1 MGKPEDVAEPAQ
13 QEADKANRSL
23 EQPSVASNILQ
34 GQTQPSRVVYAH
46 PGSFQQGNQIQAPQ
60 GSGFARYVAHAH
72 APVQYAQPAPAV
84 VLPLSY
90 SSSVPVASQ
99 AHAPGHY
106 AQPVPTAALPSSR
119 FSSVPVASQ
128 VHSPV
133 QYVQPAPAV
142 AQPSSLSSSVPVASQ
157 AHAPVQCA
165 QPLPVAAQAPVKQT
179 STAQCIPPNFVPVAP
194 ASSYA
199 APASIMK
206 PPAAAVTTFQAPAG
220 AYVAPVV
227 STPAPAS

>member
-1 MGKPEDVAEPAQ
+1 MG
-13 QEADKANRSL
+13 
-23 EQPSVASNILQ
+23 
-34 GQTQPSRVVYAH
+34 
-46 PGSFQQGNQIQAPQ
+46 
-60 GSGFARYVAHAH
+60 
-72 APVQYAQPAPAV
+72 
-84 VLPLSY
+84 
-90 SSSVPVASQ
+90 ASQ

-106 AQPVPTAALPSSR
+106 AQPVPTA
-119 FSSVPVASQ
+119 
-128 VHSPV
+128 
-133 QYVQPAPAV
+133 

-179 STAQCIPPNFVPVAP
+179 STAQCIPPNFVPMSP

-227 STPAPAS
+227 STPAPASSYVSPSSAAPQAAHTASATYSVPSVIAQPPGAMHLSRAAQVAPHVSGQTAPLVGQTAYAARAVQSRQ

>member
-1 MGKPEDVAEPAQ
+1 MG
-13 QEADKANRSL
+13 
-23 EQPSVASNILQ
+23 
-34 GQTQPSRVVYAH
+34 TQPSRVVYAH

-72 APVQYAQPAPAV
+72 APVQYAQPAPT
-84 VLPLSY
+84 
-90 SSSVPVASQ
+90 AS
-99 AHAPGHY
+99 
-106 AQPVPTAALPSSR
+106 LPSSR

-128 VHSPV
+128 AHAPV

-157 AHAPVQCA
+157 AHAPVQYA

-179 STAQCIPPNFVPVAP
+179 STAQYIPPNFVPVAP

-199 APASIMK
+199 A
-206 PPAAAVTTFQAPAG
+206 AVTIFKAPAG

-227 STPAPAS
+227 STPAPASSYVSPSSAAPQAAHTASATYSVPTVIAQPPGARQLSRAAQVAPHVTGQTAPLVGQTAYAARAVQSRQ

>member
-1 MGKPEDVAEPAQ
+1 MG
-13 QEADKANRSL
+13 KANRSL

-72 APVQYAQPAPAV
+72 APGQYAQPAPA
-84 VLPLSY
+84 
-90 SSSVPVASQ
+90 
-99 AHAPGHY
+99 
-106 AQPVPTAALPSSR
+106 AALPSSR

-133 QYVQPAPAV
+133 QYVQPAPAVAQPSSLGSSVPVASQAHAPVQCAQPAPAV

-179 STAQCIPPNFVPVAP
+179 STAQCIPPNFVPMSP

-199 APASIMK
+199 
-206 PPAAAVTTFQAPAG
+206 
-220 AYVAPVV
+220 
-227 STPAPAS
+227 